1 MNENLLDTLGYENSV
16 FPDWIY
22 ATLVVTK
29 AKIHYTRIPWLY
41 GSPRG
46 LKTTSVNIAT
56 EWSPETMIEVFHE
69 ILHEINQNDFYLQE
83 LVIGADFN
91 KLEYMAPLLFVSQ
104 MIKPEIDV
112 VMIDKEMPKLM
123 LELGD
128 TINLDEYYSN
138 KFPAIFSK
146 SKGLT
151 RKVIIESCLAQE
163 WAVS

>member
-1 MNENLLDTLGYENSV
+1 MEENLLDKLGYENSV

-22 ATLVVTK
+22 ATLVITK
-29 AKIHYTRIPWLY
+29 AKIHYTRVEWLY
-41 GSPRG
+41 GAPRG
-46 LKTTSVNIAT
+46 LQTTSINIAT
-56 EWSPETMIEVFHE
+56 EWGPEAMIEVFHV
-69 ILHEINQNDFYLQE
+69 IMREINQNDFYLQE
-83 LVIGADFN
+83 LVIGANFS
-91 KLEYMAPLLFVSQ
+91 KLEYMAPLLFVTQS
-104 MIKPEIDV
+104 IKPEIDV
-112 VMIDKEMPKLM
+112 VLIDKEMPKLM

-146 SKGLT
+146 SRGLT